1 MKDSTLFVSQ
11 DFFAERR
18 VNDFHFLE
26 RSSQRSYAGGTMSLW
41 FFSEEEKML
50 AESVKAFAQAELLPK
65 IEHLD
70 EIEGFNTEAFRKIG
84 DLGLLGITVAE
95 EDGGAGMGAVAA
107 TIAMEEMAA
116 VDASTTLSY
125 LAHTILCVN
134 QIGRN
139 GSKEQKQK
147 YLPKLISGE
156 QIGGMGMSEPGSGSD
171 ALGMLSRAVKQAD
184 GSYVLNGS
192 KTWITNGPNGDI
204 FYCYARTGATKKDV
218 STFIIE
224 KDMPGFST
232 GKKFKKMGM
241 RASPTGELWFSDV
254 RIPAEN
260 RVGEEGGSVK
270 AMMRNLDIERIT
282 IAGISLGIAR
292 NCIEVATQYSK
303 ERKQFDLPIGAFQQI
318 QERLSEAAAWYEACR
333 ALTYQA
339 AKTWDLG
346 LMQGKEASMMAAKA
360 KLQAAQMATQV
371 GLDAIQILGG
381 YGYTREFPVE
391 RQMRDAKLIEIGA
404 GTNEILRLIIARQM
418 LGIEVADALT
428 R

>member
-1 MKDSTLFVSQ
+1 MSQ
-11 DFFAERR
+11 P
-18 VNDFHFLE
+18 
-26 RSSQRSYAGGTMSLW
+26 LW
-41 FFSEEEKML
+41 YFTEEEKML
-50 AESVKAFAQAELLPK
+50 TESVRAFSKDELLPK

-70 EIEGFNTEAFRKIG
+70 EIEGFNDAAFRKLG
-84 DLGLLGITVAE
+84 DLGILGITVAE

-116 VDASTTLSY
+116 IDASTTLSY

-139 GSKEQKQK
+139 GSKTQKQK

-156 QIGGMGMSEPGSGSD
+156 HIGGMGMSEPGAGSD
-171 ALGMLSRAVKQAD
+171 ALGMLSRCEKQSD
-184 GSYVLNGS
+184 GSYLLNGS
-192 KTWITNGPNGDI
+192 KSWITNGPNGDT
-204 FYCYARTGATKKDV
+204 FYIYAKTGPKKTDL

-224 KDMPGFST
+224 KGMKGFTT

-241 RASPTGELWFSDV
+241 RASPTGELWFTDV
-254 RIPAEN
+254 KLSPDQ
-260 RVGEEGGSVK
+260 RVGEEGQSVK

-303 ERKQFDLPIGAFQQI
+303 ERKQFGKHIGAFQQV
-318 QERLSEAAAWYEACR
+318 QERLTEAAAWYEACR
-333 ALTYQA
+333 AITYQA

-346 LMQGKEASMMAAKA
+346 LMVGKEASMMAAKA

-404 GTNEILRLIIARQM
+404 GTNEVLRIIIARQM
-418 LGIEVADALT
+418 LGEIADELMS
-428 R
+428 